1 MRLLA
6 VIAFLLVASV
16 ASASSAAP
24 TTATKRPTLAVTSI
38 MPLRVAGSGFKPN
51 EQVRLTAESS
61 RKNVRADGRGRF
73 TTSVPPVDPCNGFIV
88 TAKGGK
94 GSQASI
100 AFNATWRVHCIA
112 P

>member
-1 MRLLA
+1 MRVLA
-6 VIAFLLVASV
+6 VIALLLLSSV

-24 TTATKRPTLAVTSI
+24 TGSHATLAIKSV

-51 EQVRLTAESS
+51 EQVQLTAKS
-61 RKNVRADGRGRF
+61 RRKIVRADSHGRF
-73 TTSVPPVDPCNGFIV
+73 YTPLPPLDPCNGFIV

-94 GSQASI
+94 GSNASI
-100 AFNATWRVHCIA
+100 AFNVAWRVHCIA

>member
-6 VIAFLLVASV
+6 VIALVLVSSV

-24 TTATKRPTLAVTSI
+24 TEAARHATLTIKSV

-51 EQVRLTAESS
+51 ELVRLAVES
-61 RKNVRADGRGRF
+61 RPKTVRADSHGRF
-73 TTSVPPVDPCNGFIV
+73 YTGLPPVDPCNGFIV

-94 GSQASI
+94 GSNASI
-100 AFNATWRVHCIA
+100 AFNATWRVYCIA